1 MTTISPEW
9 QRRIDEAQEIT
20 HETIA
25 GRQYERKPYG
35 CEVDDPKPQ
44 CRDCGVDVGQYHVI
58 ACCVERCP
66 ACGSQ
71 AYGCDCYIAEG
82 PVQ

>member
-1 MTTISPEW
+1 MNHTPEW
-9 QRRIDEAQEIT
+9 QARIDEAQEQT

-25 GRQYERKPYG
+25 GKRYERVKYG
-35 CEVDDPKPQ
+35 GEVENPKPQ

-58 ACCVERCP
+58 TCCVEQCP
-66 ACGSQ
+66 VCAGH
-71 AYGCDCYIAEG
+71 AHGCDCYAAEG